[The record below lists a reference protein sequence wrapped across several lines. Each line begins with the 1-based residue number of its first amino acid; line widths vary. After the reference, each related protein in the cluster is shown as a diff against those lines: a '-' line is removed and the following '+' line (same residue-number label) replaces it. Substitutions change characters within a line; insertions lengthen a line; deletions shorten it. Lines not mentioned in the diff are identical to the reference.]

1 MPSQGSPAAFSIQIQ
16 PDENASIGFQQ
27 MSVNISS
34 SQYPEVYTVLPIQF
48 LVKADRIPVIVP
60 PSVRPSCPPSYTCT
74 FEVGL
79 TNEGGATDVFDLSMD
94 MSTIPNDWTVS
105 LAWTQSSSVLI
116 RPNETIQALFTMT
129 VPADEAPDSVVEFDL
144 TLQSQNDTSRVDVK
158 PIAVSA
164 SMISIADVSLTSH
177 EAGGKHYVEAGGQVV
192 LKYTIW
198 NNASRQDIFGMR
210 VDVENAGAWNVQQPT
225 RPDAVLNSGT
235 STTFEV
241 VVDVP
246 ENAQANDRGPT
257 ITPVIESK
265 RSLMEITGD
274 DYDGL
279 RVTTTHDVTVEADV
293 TPTKLTP
300 GVPNELML
308 KLINNGNGPTDVTV
322 NVEDVPSTWT
332 WWLTS
337 EGVNITEPISLSVSY
352 DLQHE
357 KDISLWILLPM
368 TEAAG
373 ELHTVRIVAQH
384 VGEGDDLQPD
394 DNEVEVIMTTAS
406 IRIPSIELTNQSTA
420 TMAGGT
426 VFAEANLMNTGNAVE
441 NRLSI
446 HASISSSP
454 PVSGL
459 IAFFTVDGGDR
470 AVAQDVPVI
479 VPAGG
484 ELRLRMDVLIPDD
497 APLNTR
503 FVVQFEVLGAVDENG
518 LPMPMSVQALVMLNQ
533 QRQLTTDVG
542 LEQVG
547 SVPSGT
553 SALVLVNLTSTS
565 SMNED
570 VTVAFSEIEGWQI
583 SCDKRLVNASG
594 VMVSFASGHMTP
606 QTNQLRCEVLR
617 LSGALEGTVVVS
629 TRTTDG
635 YIQSEAT
642 VELMFDA
649 PPVAEGLS
657 STVIAAGGF
666 GGIAFIAALVFLMRS
681 RAKDGDE
688 FETLALQQS
697 GPPAS
702 AHHATENTAS
712 SESNPPEPAGP
723 PSSNLQSER
732 RGPPLPEGGLPTGW
746 TEEQWEYYGQQYLD
760 GTL

>member
-1 MPSQGSPAAFSIQIQ
+1 
-16 PDENASIGFQQ
+16 
-27 MSVNISS
+27 
-34 SQYPEVYTVLPIQF
+34 
-48 LVKADRIPVIVP
+48 
-60 PSVRPSCPPSYTCT
+60 
-74 FEVGL
+74 
-79 TNEGGATDVFDLSMD
+79 
-94 MSTIPNDWTVS
+94 
-105 LAWTQSSSVLI
+105 
-116 RPNETIQALFTMT
+116 
-129 VPADEAPDSVVEFDL
+129 
-144 TLQSQNDTSRVDVK
+144 
-158 PIAVSA
+158 
-164 SMISIADVSLTSH
+164 
-177 EAGGKHYVEAGGQVV
+177 
-192 LKYTIW
+192 
-198 NNASRQDIFGMR
+198 MR

-279 RVTTTHDVTVEADV
+279 RVTTTHDVNVEAIM

-454 PVSGL
+454 RSL
-459 IAFFTVDGGDR
+459 
-470 AVAQDVPVI
+470 
-479 VPAGG
+479 
-484 ELRLRMDVLIPDD
+484 
-497 APLNTR
+497 
-503 FVVQFEVLGAVDENG
+503 
-518 LPMPMSVQALVMLNQ
+518 
-533 QRQLTTDVG
+533 
-542 LEQVG
+542 
-547 SVPSGT
+547 
-553 SALVLVNLTSTS
+553 
-565 SMNED
+565 
-570 VTVAFSEIEGWQI
+570 
-583 SCDKRLVNASG
+583 AS
-594 VMVSFASGHMTP
+594 
-606 QTNQLRCEVLR
+606 
-617 LSGALEGTVVVS
+617 
-629 TRTTDG
+629 
-635 YIQSEAT
+635 
-642 VELMFDA
+642 
-649 PPVAEGLS
+649 
-657 STVIAAGGF
+657 
-666 GGIAFIAALVFLMRS
+666 
-681 RAKDGDE
+681 
-688 FETLALQQS
+688 
-697 GPPAS
+697 
-702 AHHATENTAS
+702 
-712 SESNPPEPAGP
+712 
-723 PSSNLQSER
+723 
-732 RGPPLPEGGLPTGW
+732 
-746 TEEQWEYYGQQYLD
+746 
-760 GTL
+760 

>member
-1 MPSQGSPAAFSIQIQ
+1 M
-16 PDENASIGFQQ
+16 
-27 MSVNISS
+27 
-34 SQYPEVYTVLPIQF
+34 
-48 LVKADRIPVIVP
+48 
-60 PSVRPSCPPSYTCT
+60 
-74 FEVGL
+74 
-79 TNEGGATDVFDLSMD
+79 FDLSMD

-322 NVEDVPSTWT
+322 NVEDIPSTWT

-406 IRIPSIELTNQSTA
+406 IRIP
-420 TMAGGT
+420 
-426 VFAEANLMNTGNAVE
+426 
-441 NRLSI
+441 
-446 HASISSSP
+446 
-454 PVSGL
+454 
-459 IAFFTVDGGDR
+459 
-470 AVAQDVPVI
+470 
-479 VPAGG
+479 
-484 ELRLRMDVLIPDD
+484 
-497 APLNTR
+497 PLNSPISPR
-503 FVVQFEVLGAVDENG
+503 
-518 LPMPMSVQALVMLNQ
+518 LPW
-533 QRQLTTDVG
+533 
-542 LEQVG
+542 QVE
-547 SVPSGT
+547 P
-553 SALVLVNLTSTS
+553 
-565 SMNED
+565 
-570 VTVAFSEIEGWQI
+570 FSQ
-583 SCDKRLVNASG
+583 KR
-594 VMVSFASGHMTP
+594 T
-606 QTNQLRCEVLR
+606 
-617 LSGALEGTVVVS
+617 
-629 TRTTDG
+629 
-635 YIQSEAT
+635 
-642 VELMFDA
+642 
-649 PPVAEGLS
+649 
-657 STVIAAGGF
+657 
-666 GGIAFIAALVFLMRS
+666 
-681 RAKDGDE
+681 
-688 FETLALQQS
+688 
-697 GPPAS
+697 
-702 AHHATENTAS
+702 
-712 SESNPPEPAGP
+712 
-723 PSSNLQSER
+723 
-732 RGPPLPEGGLPTGW
+732 
-746 TEEQWEYYGQQYLD
+746 
-760 GTL
+760 